1 MPTWTP
7 RARLRPA
14 FSASRL
20 ILLILFWLW
29 GLGGILG
36 AIAILR
42 WTNGS
47 TPAEG
52 VGASEFEPFKEF
64 GAVIWL
70 GGLILLGLSALMC
83 GKYWFEEER

>member
-1 MPTWTP
+1 MPTWAP

-29 GLGGILG
+29 GFGGIFG
-36 AIAILR
+36 AVAIVM
-42 WTNGS
+42 WTGGG
-47 TPAEG
+47 TPTEG
-52 VGASEFEPFKEF
+52 VGAAEFGPFVEF

-83 GKYWFEEER
+83 GKYWIEEQR